1 MKKQLILASIFSALL
16 AGCSSAPSNIIVS
29 PDMIGTSI
37 KNFNHINKSL
47 QLSVSDL
54 RNNSHLVQIM
64 KKGEAAELING
75 QQNLTN
81 LLQNELKSQLAKQ
94 GLSINDFA
102 SNVLDISIDKAL
114 VTVHQDLMDYKSVS
128 EVVLSAKLNNGDN
141 TLTKTYKAKGSGKGA
156 LNADIAV
163 LGRDFNQLLA
173 KAMVQLLS
181 DPQLHEMI
189 K

>member
-1 MKKQLILASIFSALL
+1 MNKKLILASAFTALL
-16 AGCSSAPSNIIVS
+16 AGCGSTPSNIIVS
-29 PDMIGTSI
+29 PDMIGTNLKS
-37 KNFNHINKSL
+37 FNHINKSL
-47 QLSVSDL
+47 QLTVSDL
-54 RNNSHLVQIM
+54 RNNAHLVQIM

-75 QQNLTN
+75 QQNLAN
-81 LLQNELKSQLAKQ
+81 LLQSELTSQLAKQ
-94 GLSINDFA
+94 GLNINGFA
-102 SNVLDISIDKAL
+102 NNVLDISIDKAL
-114 VTVHQDLMDYKSVS
+114 VTVHQDLMDYKSTS

-141 TLTKTYKAKGSGKGA
+141 TLTKTYKATGTGTGA

-181 DPQLHEMI
+181 DPQWHEMI